1 MKGDDITGTE
11 TMPPITEVEKH
22 VLKCV
27 DLDQQAVNDVTD
39 SQICNIDEST
49 LMQENNNFQR

>member
-1 MKGDDITGTE
+1 MKKTGTE
-11 TMPPITEVEKH
+11 TMPPITEVEKP